1 MSIPAL
7 SGKNNRQAD
16 KVDIENVFWYAQGRY
31 QRTGR
36 CTLKKRISLI
46 CLLAA
51 VLAAV
56 VFCALWQSAAQD
68 RSALRALAQ
77 SGAAE
82 AYALFSDFQ
91 EKGYDSDY
99 WGGVAAFHAFQQAY
113 TILTDGTDKAANRPL
128 CSAVFGGLLIT
139 PERAREH
146 LPEILDAMRLL
157 AADVTDENAFVHLA
171 ELSSALEE

>member
-1 MSIPAL
+1 MR
-7 SGKNNRQAD
+7 SGRAP
-16 KVDIENVFWYAQGRY
+16 R
-31 QRTGR
+31 RTGR
-36 CTLKKRISLI
+36 
-46 CLLAA
+46 
-51 VLAAV
+51 
-56 VFCALWQSAAQD
+56 
-68 RSALRALAQ
+68 RSALAQ

-113 TILTDGTDKAANRPL
+113 TSLTDGTDKAANRPL
-128 CSAVFGGLLIT
+128 CSAVYGGLLIT

>member
-1 MSIPAL
+1 M
-7 SGKNNRQAD
+7 
-16 KVDIENVFWYAQGRY
+16 
-31 QRTGR
+31 
-36 CTLKKRISLI
+36 KKRISLI

-68 RSALRALAQ
+68 RSALHALAQ

-113 TILTDGTDKAANRPL
+113 TSLTDGTVKAANRPL
-128 CSAVFGGLLIT
+128 CSAVYGGLLIT

>member
-1 MSIPAL
+1 MSSRGGAG
-7 SGKNNRQAD
+7 SGC
-16 KVDIENVFWYAQGRY
+16 F
-31 QRTGR
+31 
-36 CTLKKRISLI
+36 L
-46 CLLAA
+46 
-51 VLAAV
+51 
-56 VFCALWQSAAQD
+56 CALAE
-68 RSALRALAQ
+68 RRAGPVGVPRAAQ

-91 EKGYDSDY
+91 EKGYDSDC

-113 TILTDGTDKAANRPL
+113 TSLTDGADKAANRPL
-128 CSAVFGGLLIT
+128 CSAVYGGLLIT

>member
-1 MSIPAL
+1 MSSRGGAGSSCFL
-7 SGKNNRQAD
+7 
-16 KVDIENVFWYAQGRY
+16 
-31 QRTGR
+31 
-36 CTLKKRISLI
+36 C
-46 CLLAA
+46 
-51 VLAAV
+51 
-56 VFCALWQSAAQD
+56 
-68 RSALRALAQ
+68 ALAQ

-91 EKGYDSDY
+91 EKGSDS
-99 WGGVAAFHAFQQAY
+99 GVAAFHAFQQAY
-113 TILTDGTDKAANRPL
+113 TSLTDGTVKAANRPL
-128 CSAVFGGLLIT
+128 CSAVYGGLLIT

>member
-1 MSIPAL
+1 M
-7 SGKNNRQAD
+7 
-16 KVDIENVFWYAQGRY
+16 
-31 QRTGR
+31 
-36 CTLKKRISLI
+36 KKRISLI

-51 VLAAV
+51 VPAAV

-68 RSALRALAQ
+68 RSAL
-77 SGAAE
+77 
-82 AYALFSDFQ
+82 
-91 EKGYDSDY
+91 
-99 WGGVAAFHAFQQAY
+99 
-113 TILTDGTDKAANRPL
+113 
-128 CSAVFGGLLIT
+128 CSAVYGGLLIT